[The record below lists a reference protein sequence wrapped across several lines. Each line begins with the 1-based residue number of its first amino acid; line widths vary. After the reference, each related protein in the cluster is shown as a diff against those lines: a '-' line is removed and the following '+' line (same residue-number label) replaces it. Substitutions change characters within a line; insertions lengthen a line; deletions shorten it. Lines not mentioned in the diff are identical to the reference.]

1 MSKLSVDALGPVPK
15 SLIDFADLPKNTF
28 DSVFLGHNLKQV
40 LDDIIL
46 AIFIDES
53 DNGKDIIRNGI
64 LVPVNAETKAWR
76 LGRVI
81 LTGPSVRHTTPG
93 DVICFPNNLGVPI
106 SNIDVEGYG
115 KIDKGI
121 FINEQ
126 RIFGICTTRK
136 DNENNTR
143 VPKKSPRK

>member
-1 MSKLSVDALGPVPK
+1 MSKISVDALGPVPK

-40 LDDIIL
+40 LDDVIL

-53 DNGKDIIRNGI
+53 DNGKEIIRNGI

-76 LGRVI
+76 LGRVV
-81 LTGPSVRHTTPG
+81 LAGPSVRYAKLG
-93 DVICFPNNLGVPI
+93 DVICFPNNMGVPI
-106 SNIDVEGYG
+106 SNIDVDGYG
-115 KIDKGI
+115 KINKGI

-126 RIFGICTTRK
+126 RIFGICSTRE
-136 DNENNTR
+136 DNESSPR
-143 VPKKSPRK
+143 IVKKSSRK

>member
-1 MSKLSVDALGPVPK
+1 MSKISVDALGPVPK

-40 LDDIIL
+40 LDDVIL

-53 DNGKDIIRNGI
+53 DNGKEIVRNGI

-76 LGRVI
+76 LGRVV
-81 LTGPSVRHTTPG
+81 LAGPSVRYAKLG
-93 DVICFPNNLGVPI
+93 DVICFPNNMGVPI
-106 SNIDVEGYG
+106 SNIDVDGYG
-115 KIDKGI
+115 KINKGI

-126 RIFGICTTRK
+126 RIFGICSTRE
-136 DNENNTR
+136 DNESSPR
-143 VPKKSPRK
+143 IVKKSSRK